1 MIIKCPKCST
11 GYSIPENMIGEK
23 PRKMRCSRCKN
34 LFTIARRAE
43 AAPSGYEEFTGQHHL
58 PGEFAFLKESPK
70 KEPPPQPEEPP
81 PQSEEPPPQ
90 SEEPQPDLVQPA
102 PPVPMP
108 AQPAPE
114 PPPPP
119 IDAPEPVGT
128 DPSPSVPE
136 IYGGTASAW
145 EMEAPLDL
153 GGFAIANEVPT
164 RGQAIGKVIFV
175 MVVLLVGFLVF
186 VAYRNGWAISIPA
199 LGDQIAFALSG
210 EKLEELPKEARDIET
225 MIHRRKIIINREK
238 VPFLVVQGEV
248 TNNAA
253 AKRSR
258 IIMRAQLIDTVGDI
272 RAQVRAPCGKL
283 IDDSVI
289 EATPK
294 GAMEGHYRR
303 GGALHNCS
311 VEGNGNT
318 VFQLI
323 FDEVPADYEDS
334 FDVRVQAVAARSLD

>member
-58 PGEFAFLKESPK
+58 PGEFAFLKEAPA

-81 PQSEEPPPQ
+81 PQPEEPPPQ
-90 SEEPQPDLVQPA
+90 PEEPPPELVRPA
-102 PPVPMP
+102 PPAPMP
-108 AQPAPE
+108 AQPAPPPTAPATE
-114 PPPPP
+114 PTEPALPPPS
-119 IDAPEPVGT
+119 A
-128 DPSPSVPE
+128 PE
-136 IYGGTASAW
+136 IYSGAASAW

-153 GGFAIANEVPT
+153 DGFAIANEIPAK
-164 RGQAIGKVIFV
+164 GQAIGKVIFV
-175 MVVLLVGFLVF
+175 IVVLLVGFLVF
-186 VAYRNGWAISIPA
+186 VAYRNGWAISIPS
-199 LGDQIAFALSG
+199 LGDQIAFAFSG
-210 EKLEELPKEARDIET
+210 EKLEDLPKEARDIEA

-303 GGALHNCS
+303 GGALINCS

-334 FDVRVQAVAARSLD
+334 FDVRVQAVAARTLD

>member
-34 LFTIARRAE
+34 LFTIARRSE

-58 PGEFAFLKESPK
+58 PGEFAFLKESPT
-70 KEPPPQPEEPP
+70 KEPAPQLEEPT
-81 PQSEEPPPQ
+81 PQ
-90 SEEPQPDLVQPA
+90 LVQPA
-102 PPVPMP
+102 PPAPMP
-108 AQPAPE
+108 AQPAPA

-119 IDAPEPVGT
+119 IDAPESVET
-128 DPSPSVPE
+128 DTSTSASE
-136 IYGGTASAW
+136 IYGGTASSW

-153 GGFAIANEVPT
+153 GGFVVANEVPA
-164 RGQAIGKVIFV
+164 RGQTIGKLIFV
-175 MVVLLVGFLVF
+175 IVVLLVGFLVF
-186 VAYRNGWAISIPA
+186 VAYRNGWDISIPD
-199 LGDQIAFALSG
+199 LGDQISFALSG
-210 EKLEELPKEARDIET
+210 EKLEELPKEARDIEV
-225 MIHRRKIIINREK
+225 MIHRRKIIMNREK
-238 VPFLVVQGEV
+238 VTFLVVQGEV
-248 TNNAA
+248 TNNATA
-253 AKRSR
+253 GRSR
-258 IIMRAQLIDTVGDI
+258 IIMRAQLIDAVGDI

-283 IDDSVI
+283 IDDSII

-294 GAMEGHYRR
+294 GAMGGHYRR
-303 GGALHNCS
+303 GGALYNCS

-323 FDEVPADYEDS
+323 FDEVPADYDDS